1 MADRAQ
7 KAGLGDVGTVMEWL
21 MLAED
26 GEEPNSI
33 LSGQPISGVDFPQEH
48 EGHTAEGG
56 SAVYRRR
63 DTIRPLK
70 FSTGGGV
77 AGSYDAFVIP
87 KINEESDGKDE

>member
-33 LSGQPISGVDFPQEH
+33 LSGQPISGADLSREH
-48 EGHTAEGG
+48 KGHTVEGG
-56 SAVYRRR
+56 SAVYRWR
-63 DTIRPLK
+63 DTIRLLK
-70 FSTGGGV
+70 FSTGRGV

-87 KINEESDGKDE
+87 KINEESDGEDD